1 MTRWPRPLF
10 SRWKQGGEDAGN
22 QVDAGAGI
30 ADLGAG
36 HHGNAIDLSGRRGR
50 AARALRD
57 VLIDLAV
64 FERTRAES
72 FHRGIDHSR
81 IDLLNLLPRKAH
93 AIDRAGR
100 VVLHHHVAFFD
111 QLREDLLAGFG
122 LRIQRDA
129 ALVAVQHREI
139 EAVDARNVAQ
149 LAARRIA
156 FARPL
161 DLDDVGAEP
170 RQNLRA
176 GRSRLHMRHI
186 QDPNTLQGFPHD
198 CLSLVEAIGT
208 GREFYPQKERLR
220 T

>member
-1 MTRWPRPLF
+1 M
-10 SRWKQGGEDAGN
+10 
-22 QVDAGAGI
+22 DAGAGI

-36 HHGNAIDLSGRRGR
+36 HQRDAIDLPGRGGR

-64 FERTRAES
+64 FERAGPES
-72 FHRGIDHSR
+72 FDRGIDHSR
-81 IDLLNLLPRKAH
+81 IDLLYFLPRKAH

-111 QLREDLLAGFG
+111 QLREDLVAGFG

-139 EAVDARNVAQ
+139 QAVDARNVAQ

-156 FARPL
+156 LTRSL

-170 RQNLRA
+170 RQNLGA

-186 QDPNTLQGFPHD
+186 QDPNTLQSFPHIA
-198 CLSLVEAIGT
+198 SLLEMLTSGGGDSISQ
-208 GREFYPQKERLR
+208 GRFENSRVKCAVPGPRR
-220 T
+220 PPVPSRCPG